1 MFSGANKMM
10 TMYMTPYRRIVNSD
24 RIARN
29 IGNIHSD
36 VHVPMDIIDEKD
48 AFVIY
53 ATLPGLKAEDVAIEI
68 VDNTVDIRGEF
79 KQEVDEEINFLRRER
94 PTGSFQRN
102 LRFGTK
108 LEAAKADAQLV
119 DGILTLRVPK
129 VEEALP
135 KTIKVKTK

>member
-1 MFSGANKMM
+1 MM
-10 TMYMTPYRRIVNSD
+10 TMYMTPYRRILSSD

-29 IGNIHSD
+29 IGNINCD
-36 VHVPMDIIDEKD
+36 VHIPMDIIEEKD

-53 ATLPGLKAEDVAIEI
+53 ATLPGLKAEDVDIEI
-68 VDNTVDIRGEF
+68 VDNTVEIRGEF
-79 KQEVDEEINFLRRER
+79 KQEADEEINFLRRER
-94 PTGSFQRN
+94 PTGSFQRS

-108 LEAAKADAQLV
+108 LEATKADAQLV